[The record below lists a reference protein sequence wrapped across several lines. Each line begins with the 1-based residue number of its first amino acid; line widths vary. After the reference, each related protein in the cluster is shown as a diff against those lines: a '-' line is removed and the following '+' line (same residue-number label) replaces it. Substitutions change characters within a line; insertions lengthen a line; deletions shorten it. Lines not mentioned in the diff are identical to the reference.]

1 MSSNLVLLKRNQIGT
16 IQGLVMQSLLAGTVS
31 RIGREAPACLPSIA
45 VASKATHETP
55 VFSASATATSKPFH
69 KSRATNMTAH
79 SGRSIWMRVVSLIAI
94 GLAQLMTIWEGGAVL
109 FVDGAA
115 HGRRRLCAFRALVQF
130 SGRDRLHRR
139 RRRLVDAPAL
149 GRVVSDCRGGDPAL
163 VFLAF
168 GVHVALGGAWERR
181 TVVAMTLRTLVW
193 AGIAAIAWRRSA
205 ANAPVAREH

>member
-1 MSSNLVLLKRNQIGT
+1 M
-16 IQGLVMQSLLAGTVS
+16 
-31 RIGREAPACLPSIA
+31 
-45 VASKATHETP
+45 
-55 VFSASATATSKPFH
+55 FSGKVCIP
-69 KSRATNMTAH
+69 
-79 SGRSIWMRVVSLIAI
+79 W
-94 GLAQLMTIWEGGAVL
+94 

-115 HGRRRLCAFRALVQF
+115 RQAAGHYVPFVLWFNFLAGFAYIVAGVGLWMRRRWAAWLAIVITVAT
-130 SGRDRLHRR
+130 
-139 RRRLVDAPAL
+139 
-149 GRVVSDCRGGDPAL
+149 AL